1 MKEKS
6 KKIFV
11 GVSGG
16 VDSSVVAYL
25 LKKAKPNNYQ
35 KLFGR
40 PTPKGFRGYDVHGI
54 FVKTWSP
61 EWLPCTWVDEKR
73 DAMRVC
79 AALDIPFHFL
89 DAEEAYKQGVADYMI
104 AEYRAGRTPNPD
116 VLCNRVIKFGAMW
129 DYAKT
134 NGGEYVA
141 TGHYSQTDGEHL
153 MKGLDASKDQSYFLW
168 MLSKE
173 ELSHIMF
180 PIGHLQKSEVRA
192 IAQKSGLFTSE
203 KKDSQGICFLGDVDM
218 REFLSHYIEQKK
230 GLVVDTS
237 GNTIGEHDG
246 IWFYT
251 LGERHGFRVIKQ
263 STDQKPYY
271 IVEKQIENN
280 TLVVSHNPSTWVSDT
295 QVNKG
300 IQKILLRDT
309 SWLCTRQDLVQKK
322 VKLKAQIRY
331 HGELIPVKVIDSNT
345 VELLHQGVI
354 AEGQSLVLFN
364 GDVLVGGGIIDKV
377 Y

>member
-1 MKEKS
+1 MKQGK

-25 LKKAKPNNYQ
+25 LKQ
-35 KLFGR
+35 QGHE
-40 PTPKGFRGYDVHGI
+40 VHGV

-89 DAEEAYKQGVADYMI
+89 DAEDAYKQGVADYMI
-104 AEYRAGRTPNPD
+104 AEYKAGRTPNPD
-116 VLCNRVIKFGAMW
+116 VLCNRIIKFGVLW
-129 DYAKT
+129 
-134 NGGEYVA
+134 EYVKAQGGDAIA
-141 TGHYSQTDGEHL
+141 TGHYARTDGQHL
-153 MKGLDASKDQSYFLW
+153 MKGVDASKDQSYFLW

-173 ELSHIMF
+173 ELSHILF
-180 PIGHLQKSEVRA
+180 PIGHLQKSDVRA
-192 IAQKSGLFTSE
+192 LAEKANLFTST

-230 GLVVDTS
+230 GSVVDTE

-251 LGERHGFRVIKQ
+251 LGERHGFRLTKQ
-263 STDQKPYY
+263 STEQKPYY
-271 IVEKQIENN
+271 IVEKRIADN
-280 TLVVSHNPSTWVSDT
+280 TLVVSHESSKKTIGET
-295 QVNKG
+295 QT
-300 IQKILLRDT
+300 ITLRDV
-309 SWLCTRQDLVQKK
+309 SWLEEGNTSVT
-322 VKLKAQIRY
+322 AQIRY
-331 HGELIPVKVIDSNT
+331 HGELIPATIVDAHT
-345 VELLHQGVI
+345 VTLSYQGVI
-354 AEGQSLVLFN
+354 AEGQSLVLYQ
-364 GDVLVGGGIIDKV
+364 DDILVGGGVIDSIS
-377 Y
+377 